1 MNYRTFGNTGWK
13 VSEIGLGTWQI
24 GGDWGDVDDS
34 TAEKVLATAVENGV
48 TFFDTAD
55 CYGEGLSESR
65 LGRFVKTLSKEVV
78 IAFQKVSGW
87 TMHLGQIQGFY
98 SQSFQGIFRVLA
110 KLFQGK
116 IIRPA
121 GPWKPAHLGRDHH
134 LFR

>member
-24 GGDWGDVDDS
+24 GADWGDVDDS

-65 LGRFVKTLSKEVV
+65 LGRFVKTLSK
-78 IAFQKVSGW
+78 
-87 TMHLGQIQGFY
+87 
-98 SQSFQGIFRVLA
+98 
-110 KLFQGK
+110 
-116 IIRPA
+116 
-121 GPWKPAHLGRDHH
+121 
-134 LFR
+134 